1 MDWQNVGGSWGP
13 NFVGSWLVVLQRGDV
28 YSWVRITHEI
38 NEYWTHTNMTIPQY
52 TLQVQNYFGW
62 NEHFFDSEKFLTTTS
77 QSFCLVRRK
86 CVNNVNNL
94 NVSEFFKKIFKNV
107 SQNYIVYCSHYN
119 TVREYHCLTLGF
131 GFGTIASYKWLR
143 LVS

>member
-1 MDWQNVGGSWGP
+1 M
-13 NFVGSWLVVLQRGDV
+13 
-28 YSWVRITHEI
+28 YTCITHEI
-38 NEYWTHTNMTIPQY
+38 KEYWTHTNNDDSTV
-52 TLQVQNYFGW
+52 QVQNYFGW

-94 NVSEFFKKIFKNV
+94 NIREFFKKIFKNV
-107 SQNYIVYCSHYN
+107 SQNYILYCSHYN

-131 GFGTIASYKWLR
+131 GFGTIASSQVVKACELRKWR
-143 LVS
+143 LACFQWFWNKSYLFFFCFYILAF